1 MDDLAEGGGDLVKRT
16 ATHRSALKAKRS
28 RLEAILRR
36 LGSVAVAFSGGVDST
51 LLVAEAR
58 RVLGRDRV
66 LAVTACSET
75 YTPGE
80 LEEAKAMAARLDV
93 PQAIVETREL
103 DLPHFRDNPP
113 NRCYYCKKELM
124 ERIQAIARERGLAS
138 VCDGANADD
147 AQSWRP
153 GLKAAAELGVRSPLK
168 EAGLTKNDVR
178 AISKTLDLPT
188 WNRPSMAC
196 LASRF
201 PYGQTISEKGLHR
214 VAAAERLLHELGFTG
229 CRVRD
234 HGTIARIEVA
244 PKDIAKLA
252 GPYRERVTKKLK
264 SLGYAYVTVDL
275 EGYRSGA
282 MDEVLGGV
290 ARRSASP
297 RRARRRR
304 A

>member
-1 MDDLAEGGGDLVKRT
+1 VKRT
-16 ATHRSALKAKRS
+16 ATHRRALKAKRS

-80 LEEAKAMAARLDV
+80 LEEAKALAARLDV
-93 PQAIVETREL
+93 PQAIIETREL

-124 ERIQAIARERGLAS
+124 ERIGAIARERGLAA

-153 GLKAAAELGVRSPLK
+153 GMKAAAELGVRGPLK
-168 EAGLTKNDVR
+168 EAGLTKDDVR
-178 AISKTLDLPT
+178 AISKALDLPT

-201 PYGQTISEKGLHR
+201 PYGRPITQEGLAR
-214 VAAAERLLHELGFTG
+214 VAAAETVLRKLGLEG

-234 HGTIARIEVA
+234 HGATARIEVA

-282 MDEVLGGV
+282 MDEVLGAG
-290 ARRSASP
+290 ARRGSVSP
-297 RRARRRR
+297 RRAGRRR